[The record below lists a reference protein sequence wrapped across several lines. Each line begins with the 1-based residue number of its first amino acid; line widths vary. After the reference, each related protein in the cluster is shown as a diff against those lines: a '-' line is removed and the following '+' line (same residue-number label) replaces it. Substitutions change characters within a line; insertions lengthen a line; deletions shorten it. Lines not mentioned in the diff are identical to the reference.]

1 MSHPDPLSQWIE
13 TVSTMLPKLSRPQAK
28 VLAYWSYGM
37 VLARSC
43 GITLVCAALALQVGS
58 SEQSLLQRL
67 REWCYSAGDKKGQ
80 KRRELDVSTCFG
92 PLLQWILAWWPADH
106 PRLVLALDATT
117 LKKRFTVLCIS
128 VVYRGC
134 AIPVAWKIV
143 EAEEKGSWQLHRMG
157 LLTHI
162 HEVVPPEWTVI
173 VMSDRGLYAPWL
185 YSKIVS
191 LGWHPFMRIN
201 KQGNFRPQG
210 QGKFRCLA
218 TAAPEVGSAW
228 CGKVDCFSGEISRLQ
243 CTLLARWD
251 QGYEEVWLIVTEL
264 APAQASA
271 VWYGMRSWIE
281 GGFKDTKRG
290 GWGWHQTKMVDP
302 ARAERLW
309 LAIAV
314 ATLWA
319 VSVGGEVDATL
330 PASSWEALPQM
341 HVARRTATNRARPRM
356 LSCFARGII
365 TIVGRLIRGDG
376 LVVGRFVPEPW
387 PMRPS
392 VPKKKNTKSK
402 AHVAQEAA

>member
-37 VLARSC
+37 VLASSC
-43 GITLVCAALALQVGS
+43 GITLVCAALALQMDS

-67 REWCYSAGDKKGQ
+67 REWCYGAEDKKGK

-92 PLLQWILAWWPADH
+92 PLLQWILAWWPADQ
-106 PRLVLALDATT
+106 PRLALALDATT
-117 LKKRFTVLCIS
+117 LKKRFTVLVIS

-134 AIPVAWKIV
+134 AIPVAWKV
-143 EAEEKGSWQLHRMG
+143 VGAEQKGAWEPHWMKRLPQLADS
-157 LLTHI
+157 I
-162 HEVVPPEWTVI
+162 PQDWTVI
-173 VMSDRGLYAPWL
+173 VLSDRGLYAPWL
-185 YSKIVS
+185 YTKIVS

-201 KQGNFRPQG
+201 KQGHFRPQG
-210 QGKFRCLA
+210 EGKFRSLA

-251 QGYEEVWLIVTEL
+251 KGYEAVWLIVTDL

-271 VWYGMRSWIE
+271 VWYGMRSWI
-281 GGFKDTKRG
+281 GGSFKDTQRR
-290 GWGWHQTKMVDP
+290 GWGWHQTRMVDP

-319 VSVGGEVDATL
+319 VRVGGEVDANL
-330 PASSWEALPQM
+330 PGSSLKTVPETPL
-341 HVARRTATNRARPRM
+341 
-356 LSCFARGII
+356 ARGKATKRFPPPLWSFFAPTRH
-365 TIVGRLIRGDG
+365 TIAR
-376 LVVGRFVPEPW
+376 
-387 PMRPS
+387 
-392 VPKKKNTKSK
+392 
-402 AHVAQEAA
+402 